1 MMPLMR
7 RFLTVLSALV
17 LLGSAVA
24 AHELWVVPSLW
35 RAAPGQTVTV
45 LTEVGGRFPD
55 GDSFTTPDRI
65 ESVRLI
71 GPDTDAIL
79 PAAYRRERDALAAD
93 APLPSTPGTYVALV
107 TVRPRTTD
115 KTAAVFNAHLGH
127 QGLDHIRAERERRG
141 ETEAPAREHYSRF
154 GKTLIRAGDDGDRT
168 AATRPVGATIEIVPS
183 TDPATLA
190 EGARLRVRV
199 LFREEP
205 LRGALVGAIYATAK
219 VGPDEWPL
227 TARTDANG
235 EVEFTLPPAG
245 PWLIRAVHMVR
256 RPGDAPSGAGAPSAE
271 YDTYWASLT
280 FDLPRAR
287 REGPGAV
294 VAYLPFAGRGSPHL
308 SIDLP

>member
-1 MMPLMR
+1 MR
-7 RFLTVLSALV
+7 RLPATLAALV

-71 GPDTDAIL
+71 GPGTDVTL
-79 PAAYRRERDALAAD
+79 PAAYRREGDGLAAD
-93 APLPSTPGTYVALV
+93 ASLPAAPGTYVALV

-115 KTAAVFNAHLGH
+115 KPADVFNAHLAH

-141 ETEAPAREHYSRF
+141 ETEAPARESYSRY
-154 GKTLIRAGDDGDRT
+154 GKTLIRAGEGGDRT
-168 AATRPVGATIEIVPS
+168 AVTRPAGAPMEIVPLV
-183 TDPATLA
+183 DPTTLA
-190 EGARLRVRV
+190 AGGRLRVRV
-199 LFREEP
+199 LFDGAP
-205 LRGALVGAIYATAK
+205 LRDVLVGGIYATAK
-219 VGPDEWPL
+219 VKPDEWPL
-227 TARTDANG
+227 TARTDAGG
-235 EVEFTLPPAG
+235 EVEFTLTPAG

-256 RPGDAPSGAGAPSAE
+256 RAGDAPAE

-280 FDLPRAR
+280 FELPSGAR
-287 REGPGAV
+287 
-294 VAYLPFAGRGSPHL
+294 
-308 SIDLP
+308 